1 MSSIKYIN
9 EQFEKR
15 KNLKAL
21 GLTILITGGLF
32 LFLFL
37 VSWTVP
43 VPQPVAVDEGI
54 EVNLGNSETG
64 FGDVAPQIPGDLSDS
79 KETNV
84 SPVKTTQA
92 VAETQPEVADN
103 NEPDA
108 PVIHTSPKPEVKK
121 NPAATENTVT
131 KTNNN
136 KPVVNTPPKVVK
148 PKAVYAGGK
157 AATGGN
163 NADSYNKATD
173 QGVAGGKGDQGKPN
187 GNPNSDS
194 YTGNGGKGNSGVNIT
209 SGLTGR
215 RPVSNTRFEDTYK
228 YGGTVYVSVTVDEN
242 GNVTF
247 ASLKQGSAFADI
259 NAIALK
265 RAKQIKFSKGTEVQ
279 NGTIQIKFE
288 NPKG

>member
-187 GNPNSDS
+187 GNPNSNS

>member
-1 MSSIKYIN
+1 MNNLNYIN
-9 EQFEKR
+9 EQFEKQ

-37 VSWTVP
+37 VSFTVP
-43 VPQPVAVDEGI
+43 APQPVAIDEGI

-64 FGDVAPQIPGDLSDS
+64 FGTVPPQIPGDLSDA

-84 SPVKTTQA
+84 SPVQTTQA
-92 VAETQPEVADN
+92 AAETQREVADN

-131 KTNNN
+131 KTSNN

-173 QGVAGGKGDQGKPN
+173 QGIAGGKGDQGKPN

-194 YTGNGGKGNSGVNIT
+194 YTGNGGRGNSGVNIT

-228 YGGTVYVSVTVDEN
+228 YGGTVYVNVTVDEN
-242 GNVTF
+242 GNVTS

-265 RAKQIKFSKGTEVQ
+265 RARQIKFSKGTEVQ

>member
-9 EQFEKR
+9 EQFEKQ

-43 VPQPVAVDEGI
+43 APQPVAVDEGI
-54 EVNLGNSETG
+54 EINLGNSETG
-64 FGDVAPQIPGDLSDS
+64 FGNVPPQIPGDMSDA

-84 SPVKTTQA
+84 SPVQTTQA
-92 VAETQPEVADN
+92 AAETQPEVADN

-121 NPAATENTVT
+121 NPAAAENTVA
-131 KTNNN
+131 KTTSN

-173 QGVAGGKGDQGKPN
+173 QGIAGGKGDQGKPN

-194 YTGNGGKGNSGVNIT
+194 YTGNGGSGSSGVKIT
-209 SGLTGR
+209 NGLTGR
-215 RPVSNTRFEDTYK
+215 KPVSNLKFEDTYQH
-228 YGGTVYVSVTVDEN
+228 GGRVKVNITVDEN
-242 GNVTF
+242 GKVTS
-247 ASLKQGSAFADI
+247 ASINQGSAFADI
-259 NAIALK
+259 NSIALK
-265 RAKQIKFSKGTEVQ
+265 RAKEIKFSKGSQVETGIIE
-279 NGTIQIKFE
+279 IKFE
-288 NPKG
+288 EPKG